1 MKLSDNVF
9 CSWSKNKWIQKQDTK
24 ATKNKL
30 VEKTKNTAH
39 EIHWIW
45 RYDSNQINKIKL
57 NSTDMSVKAVSL
69 CSADMY

>member
-1 MKLSDNVF
+1 MSFAAEAKISEFKSRTLR
-9 CSWSKNKWIQKQDTK
+9 QQ
-24 ATKNKL
+24 KNKL